1 MYAIEQKG
9 CMGGV
14 GWGMI
19 PIEASIALSF
29 SLNYCD
35 SNLVCGHER
44 FDKERPPFF
53 SPFSNEETSELALKR
68 ERNNRRG

>member
-1 MYAIEQKG
+1 MQLNKKG
-9 CMGGV
+9 VWV
-14 GWGMI
+14 GWGGGMI

-44 FDKERPPFF
+44 FDEERPPFSSF
-53 SPFSNEETSELALKR
+53 FLMRKPKLALKR